1 MRRGIKRSIVFTVL
15 SFSVV
20 CAVPA
25 LAKSANMD
33 DGYAYNNA
41 SYSGGLR
48 RCSAGT
54 INNRDN
60 EYASLYVCTTYQ
72 DGTQSDYWS
81 GIVEDSAVVNFGW
94 ESTEDYSSIHRL
106 YTNRYSYER
115 DSVSL
120 SDG

>member
-1 MRRGIKRSIVFTVL
+1 MKNKIKKMIVLTVSSI
-15 SFSVV
+15 SVV
-20 CAVPA
+20 CAIPA
-25 LAKSANMD
+25 LAKSANME

-41 SYSGGLR
+41 SYSSGLR
-48 RCSAGT
+48 KCSAGT

-60 EYASLYVCTTYQ
+60 EYASLYICTTYQ

-81 GIVEDSAVVNFGW
+81 GIVEGSASINWGW
-94 ESTEDYSSIHRL
+94 ERTEDYSSIHRL
-106 YTNRYSYER
+106 YTSRSSYAR